1 MKRALL
7 CLAAALAAAGPAFT
21 QSVSFKL
28 TGGLAWINGGDFN
41 AGVTGESALI
51 AATAQSTSGGLKGLS
66 DGPFGHLEIIT
77 RLSSRLSLGFGGG
90 YGRVSSVSQVA
101 SHGLDAGGTYDAMT
115 AYNARVSVLPFF
127 ANLHYHIPLSSKFAL
142 DAFAGPVFTVVQV
155 NIANP
160 TTSTTNALNQL
171 ITFTASQTALGG
183 QGGLGL
189 SCGLSNGIALILD
202 GLYRFGRV
210 SDLQGNWVQSGS
222 NSAGPISG
230 SSSTYFMWIYRTGT
244 NGAYSRIGFF
254 DEPGP
259 TDSSAT
265 GAKKATI
272 DISGFVV
279 SAGLKIRF

>member
-7 CLAAALAAAGPAFT
+7 CLAAALAAASPVFS

-41 AGVTGESALI
+41 TGVAGESTLI
-51 AATAQSTSGGLKGLS
+51 AAAAQTISGGLKGLS

-77 RLSSRLSLGFGGG
+77 RLSSRLGLGFGGG
-90 YGRVSSVSQVA
+90 YGRASAVSQIA
-101 SHGLDAGGTYDAMT
+101 SRGVDAGGLYDAT
-115 AYNARVSVLPFF
+115 NAYNGRVSVIPFSV
-127 ANLHYHIPLSSKFAL
+127 NLHYLVPLSTKFTL
-142 DAFAGPVFTVVQV
+142 DAFAGPVFAIVQI

-160 TTSTTNALNQL
+160 TTSTANALNQL
-171 ITFTASQTALGG
+171 VTFTASQTAMGG

-189 SCGLSNGIALILD
+189 SYGLSNRIDLILD
-202 GLYRFGRV
+202 GFYRFGRV
-210 SDLQGNWVQSGS
+210 TNLQGNWALSGS

-230 SSSTYFMWIYRTGT
+230 SSSTYYLWVYRTGT
-244 NGAYSRIGFF
+244 NGAYSRLGFF

-259 TDSSAT
+259 TDPSAS